1 MLEHVPQLVAEGHDC
16 FRIEAV
22 SESPA
27 YRLEVGRVYREALK
41 QTVAG
46 MNGIEEGWWTTLR
59 SHARVGL
66 CNGFY
71 FGKSGME
78 YLGVR
83 PEAVA
88 SAVRRPGADAI

>member
-1 MLEHVPQLVAEGHDC
+1 
-16 FRIEAV
+16 
-22 SESPA
+22 
-27 YRLEVGRVYREALK
+27 
-41 QTVAG
+41 
-46 MNGIEEGWWTTLR
+46 MNGIEEGWWNTLR

-78 YLGVR
+78 YLGVQ

-88 SAVRRPGADAI
+88 SAVRRPVADAI